1 MAQLA
6 ADHVAET
13 MRALLIQKEEI
24 SIYFS
29 GAESQQEFHR
39 CLRKM
44 PGVEWLRINAF
55 AVDEFLDDKIP
66 PTLAVSNQPKR
77 DLYQHVSLKS
87 TNVLDYSAMNGE
99 RE

>member
-1 MAQLA
+1 MKQFFFEKLQIFVFESSSEMAQLA

-39 CLRKM
+39 CRL
-44 PGVEWLRINAF
+44 PSQV
-55 AVDEFLDDKIP
+55 
-66 PTLAVSNQPKR
+66 
-77 DLYQHVSLKS
+77 
-87 TNVLDYSAMNGE
+87 
-99 RE
+99 